1 MGTPRLVATLF
12 LIAMLRPIA
21 TQCSMG
27 NAVPNRN
34 AEPDRYA
41 VSAASNSSDNTPRNC
56 PRWKPCT
63 APQDFLAC
71 TSV

>member
-1 MGTPRLVATLF
+1 MGTPRLVAPLFPIETPRLVATLF

-41 VSAASNSSDNTPRNC
+41 VSAASNSSDNTQRNC
-56 PRWKPCT
+56 LR
-63 APQDFLAC
+63 
-71 TSV
+71 